1 MNTEQNWAILDVVRD
16 VAREVGSTPAAVSL
30 AYLLA
35 HPECSSII
43 IGARNLSQLQDN
55 LAAMSVTLSPDQ
67 VRRLEQVSRPR
78 FGYPYDFIGL
88 REPW

>member
-1 MNTEQNWAILDVVRD
+1 M
-16 VAREVGSTPAAVSL
+16 SL

-43 IGARNLSQLQDN
+43 IGARNLAQLSDN
-55 LAAMSVTLSPDQ
+55 IAALSIALSPDH
-67 VRRLEQVSRPR
+67 VRRLDQVSRPS
-78 FGYPYDFIGL
+78 FGYPYDFIGG